1 MAVANKHVLQQGPV
15 LATLAHAAWAA
26 MRQQLDARMG
36 KPASGGAMP
45 QLPSPEIT
53 ATLPPRPADLVRDY
67 VRNVG
72 GDASAYRGTVPAHL
86 FPQWGFPL
94 TAKTLEGIP
103 YPLVRVL
110 NGGCRLR
117 MNAPL
122 PADASLHV
130 RARLE
135 DIDDNGRRAVLHQR
149 IVTGTDE
156 HPEAVVADLFAIVPL
171 GGGREAGKSGGS
183 PRADG
188 EKKQTV
194 RVPAD
199 AEELQRWRIGANAGL
214 DFAKLTGDFNPVH
227 WVKPYARAAGFRST
241 ILHGFATLA
250 RTIEGLQRTIFAGS
264 IHALAEIDVKFTKPL
279 VLPAKVGLYI
289 RGDEVWVGDAPGG
302 PAYLAG
308 HFVRTTPAVATA
320 SESTP

>member
-1 MAVANKHVLQQGPV
+1 MAVSSKHVRHQGPV
-15 LATLAHAAWAA
+15 LATLASTAVAAL
-26 MRQQLDARMG
+26 RQQVDARMG
-36 KPASGGAMP
+36 RSAPMGMP
-45 QLPSPEIT
+45 SLPSPDFS
-53 ATLPPRPADLVRDY
+53 ATIPPRPADLVRDY
-67 VRNVG
+67 VRNTG
-72 GDASAYRGTVPAHL
+72 GDASAYKGTLPPHM

-94 TAKTLEGIP
+94 AAKTLVGLP
-103 YPLVRVL
+103 YPLVKVL
-110 NGGCRLR
+110 NGGCRLQ

-122 PADASLHV
+122 PMGEPLHV
-130 RARLE
+130 TARLE

-149 IVTGTDE
+149 VVTGTRE

-171 GGGREAGKSGGS
+171 PQPPGAAK
-183 PRADG
+183 P
-188 EKKQTV
+188 EKKPPV

-199 AEELQRWRIGANAGL
+199 AEELQRWRIGASAGL

-227 WVKPYARAAGFRST
+227 WVRSYAKAAGFRST

-264 IHALAEIDVKFTKPL
+264 IHALHVVDVKFTKPL

-289 RGDEVWVGDAPGG
+289 SPGADGQTQVFVGDAPGG

-308 HFVRTTPAVATA
+308 TFVRKHEA
-320 SESTP
+320 ST